1 MVFVFAHGSVGTLPD
16 HEAIMWLF
24 PVLPA
29 LLIATIVVGALLDR
43 RGTLGAPGRTVA
55 TYAPLAVIAAALSLA
70 SAGIHFA
77 VISEH
82 LADDVLFGVL
92 FFALGWFQLVWA
104 QVYLI
109 WQRRSAA
116 WLAIIVNLGA
126 VLVWVMSRTVGL
138 PIGPEPWVPEQ
149 LGFADILASSFELGL
164 IGLLLPTVMGDRF
177 AQTLSERMPIQKA
190 FVLAAFMIL
199 AVGLFTAMAL
209 VPPAFEFL
217 AFS

>member
-1 MVFVFAHGSVGTLPD
+1 MVFVFAHGSMGTLPD
-16 HEAIMWLF
+16 HEAIMWLL

-29 LLIATIVVGALLDR
+29 LLIATIVVGAWLDR

-77 VISEH
+77 VIGEH
-82 LADDVLFGVL
+82 LDEDFLFGVL

-116 WLAIIVNLGA
+116 WLAIVVNLGV

-138 PIGPEPWVPEQ
+138 PIGPNPWVPEQ
-149 LGFADILASSFELGL
+149 LGFADILASSFELGI
-164 IGLLLPTVMGDRF
+164 IGLLIPTLW
-177 AQTLSERMPIQKA
+177 A
-190 FVLAAFMIL
+190 
-199 AVGLFTAMAL
+199 TASLRSLTSGCA
-209 VPPAFEFL
+209 
-217 AFS
+217 SRRHSCCRHS